1 LRLLEDAVWVDAPH
15 PPLVLRTEDATP
27 ILASAPVGTELEPE
41 LGATIV
47 RVVEDGFPR
56 LAVVLEGP
64 GVDGRH
70 ETSIPLT
77 RPELAARDR
86 ACANYP
92 LGIDLVFVET
102 DGRVA
107 ALPRTTRVR
116 SLEG

>member
-1 LRLLEDAVWVDAPH
+1 LRLLEDAVWVDAPQ

-64 GVDGRH
+64 GVDARH